1 MSDVK
6 FEESMENLKEV
17 VSKLEKED
25 ISLDEAIEL
34 YKKGIEL
41 SKECKD
47 KLDSAQEL
55 VKSVI
60 DEAGNKGSLS
70 EEY

>member
-1 MSDVK
+1 MSEVK
-6 FEESMENLKEV
+6 FEESMENLKQV
-17 VSKLEKED
+17 VAKLEKED

-47 KLDSAQEL
+47 KLDSAQKL
-55 VKSVI
+55 VKTVI
-60 DEAGNKGSLS
+60 DESGNRGVLS
-70 EEY
+70 EGY

>member
-6 FEESMENLKEV
+6 FEESMENLKQV

-47 KLDSAQEL
+47 KLESAQEL
-55 VKSVI
+55 VKTVI
-60 DEAGNKGSLS
+60 DEAGNKGTLS
-70 EEY
+70 EDY

>member
-1 MSDVK
+1 MSEVK
-6 FEESMENLKEV
+6 FEESMKNLKEV
-17 VSKLEKED
+17 VLKLESED
-25 ISLDEAIEL
+25 VSLDEAIEL

-47 KLDSAQEL
+47 KLDCAKEL

-60 DEAGNKGSLS
+60 DENGNKGELS
-70 EEY
+70 EDY

>member
-1 MSDVK
+1 MSEVK
-6 FEESMENLKEV
+6 FEESMENLKQV
-17 VSKLEKED
+17 VAKLEKED

-47 KLDSAQEL
+47 KLDSAQKL
-55 VKSVI
+55 VKTVI
-60 DEAGNKGSLS
+60 DESGNRGELS
-70 EEY
+70 EDY